1 MGSRGRGVH
10 GNSSVKPID
19 DDGKMSIK
27 PTKGN
32 RGRGRGRKRGSV
44 KPSTPTP
51 NIDDSN
57 SEGINY
63 DLEDPGK

>member
-1 MGSRGRGVH
+1 
-10 GNSSVKPID
+10 
-19 DDGKMSIK
+19 MSIK

-32 RGRGRGRKRGSV
+32 RGRERGRKRGSV
-44 KPSTPTP
+44 KPSTLTP

-57 SEGINY
+57 SEEINY